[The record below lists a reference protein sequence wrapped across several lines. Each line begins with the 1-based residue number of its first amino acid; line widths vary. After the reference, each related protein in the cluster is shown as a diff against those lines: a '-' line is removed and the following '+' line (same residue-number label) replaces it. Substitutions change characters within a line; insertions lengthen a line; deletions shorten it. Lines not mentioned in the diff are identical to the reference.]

1 MRNKSLQGHRT
12 PKNKE
17 EVKLS
22 KPAEVSVGF
31 KAILSSL
38 QHMRSFMDMP
48 DALRASLKMNQ
59 KGGFD
64 CPGCAWPDPDDE
76 RSSIGEYCENGI
88 KALAEEATKK
98 RIDADFFRNHAIEEL
113 QQWTDYKLG
122 KSGRLAEPMYLAKGS
137 SHYEPISWDN
147 AFAKIANKLKALDS
161 PNDAIFY
168 TSGRTSNE
176 AAFLYQLLV
185 RAYGTNNMPDCSNMC
200 HESSGVGLSET
211 VGIGKGSVT
220 LQDIHEAEL
229 LIIMG
234 QNPGTNHPRMLNAL
248 EKCKEN
254 GGKIISV
261 NPLVEAGLI
270 KYKNPQRVTKMLGGG
285 THLTDLYL
293 PVRIN
298 GDVAFLKAVMYL
310 LLEWEEERGN
320 IIDKKFIEEYTDG
333 YEVFSKTIKAT
344 DFERCVSN
352 SGLEK
357 AAIIQAAEWIAAK
370 EKIIICWAMGLT
382 QHVNGVDNI
391 KEIVNLL
398 LLRGAIGKPGSGT
411 CPVRGHSNVQ
421 GDRTMGIWEAPKD
434 AFLDK
439 LEEIFGIEAPREHGY
454 AVVSAIKAM
463 HEKKASF
470 FMGMGGNFLSATPD
484 TDFTAEALEN
494 CDMTVQVS
502 TKLNRSHLITG
513 KEALI
518 LPCLGRTEIDLQKG
532 GYQFVSVENSMGIVH
547 SSKGVLE
554 PASDKLRSEVSIV
567 CGIANKLLEDNSIK
581 WQEFVDDYDIIR
593 DVIARAVPGF
603 SNYNVKVRVP
613 KGFYLPNGARDRK
626 FNTATGKARFSIT
639 QLPENKLPTDQYVMM
654 TIRSHDQYNTTI
666 YGNDDRYRGIY
677 NARRVVLMNE
687 QDIKAEGWAK
697 GDHVNVSSHYEG
709 KKRLVQ
715 DFVIVPYR
723 IPTRCVAMY
732 FPEANPLV
740 PIDLFAHKSHT
751 PASKKILVTIVK
763 ENA

>member
-463 HEKKASF
+463 HENKASF

-697 GDHVNVSSHYEG
+697 GDHVNVSSHYQG

>member
-344 DFERCVSN
+344 DFEQCVSN

-463 HEKKASF
+463 HENKASF

-697 GDHVNVSSHYEG
+697 GDHVNVSSHYQG

>member
-344 DFERCVSN
+344 DFEQCVSN

-697 GDHVNVSSHYEG
+697 GDHVNVSSHYQG

>member
-697 GDHVNVSSHYEG
+697 GDHVNVSSHYQG